1 MALLLGNAFC
11 IVTAKGKLV
20 LPVRLRAVLATRASG
35 GAVIVARH
43 PVDPCL
49 RLHDHDFADRI
60 DDRLRAREDMASDP
74 FSADS
79 ANRRRL
85 LAFAE
90 EEILGADGGLTLSP
104 MMRAQGRIGDRALL
118 VCTGDTIEVW
128 SPIVARATG
137 DELLVAL
144 ADHYQPVANG

>member
-1 MALLLGNAFC
+1 VALLLGNAFC
-11 IVTAKGKLV
+11 TVTGKGKLV
-20 LPVRLRAVLATRASG
+20 LPARLRTVLTARASG
-35 GAVIVARH
+35 GTVIVARH

-49 RLHDHDFADRI
+49 RLHDHDFAERI

-74 FSADS
+74 FGADS

-90 EEILGADGGLTLSP
+90 EEALGVDGGLTLSP
-104 MMRAQGRIGDRALL
+104 MMRAQGRIGDHVML
-118 VCTGDTIEVW
+118 VCTGDTVEVW
-128 SPIVARATG
+128 NPAVARATG

-144 ADHYQPVANG
+144 ADHYQPLATT